1 MGLIT
6 LSLSMLL
13 CGDRKDAEEHMDK
26 GKGKEKAK
34 ANVAEP
40 VLRPQIK
47 HGAAT
52 PKDKETITVASPARK
67 PQRRCKYLPFGHKK
81 AAVAPRS
88 ARQDKDKYTM
98 FRWERFSVPYQGKD
112 KYIMPPRERFSV
124 PNTPGSAHQGKAKD
138 PTFRHVRLSV
148 SPGAARHQG
157 KNKHT
162 SFGHDKPMVM
172 PG

>member
-13 CGDRKDAEEHMDK
+13 CGDRKDAEEHIDK

-40 VLRPQIK
+40 VLRPQVK

-52 PKDKETITVASPARK
+52 PRDKETIVVASPVRE

-88 ARQDKDKYTM
+88 ARQDKDKYIM
-98 FRWERFSVPYQGKD
+98 PPREIFSDPNIPGSARQGKD
-112 KYIMPPRERFSV
+112 KY
-124 PNTPGSAHQGKAKD
+124 TP
-138 PTFRHVRLSV
+138 L
-148 SPGAARHQG
+148 
-157 KNKHT
+157 
-162 SFGHDKPMVM
+162 GHDKLAGTPDQCV
-172 PG
+172 

>member
-13 CGDRKDAEEHMDK
+13 CGDRKDAEEHIDK

-40 VLRPQIK
+40 VLRPQVK

-52 PKDKETITVASPARK
+52 PRDKETIVVASPVRE

-88 ARQDKDKYTM
+88 ARQDKDKYTL

-112 KYIMPPRERFSV
+112 KYIMPPREIFSD
-124 PNTPGSAHQGKAKD
+124 PNIPGSARQGKDKYT
-138 PTFRHVRLSV
+138 PL
-148 SPGAARHQG
+148 
-157 KNKHT
+157 
-162 SFGHDKPMVM
+162 GHDKLAGTPDQCV
-172 PG
+172 

>member
-40 VLRPQIK
+40 VLRPQVK

-67 PQRRCKYLPFGHKK
+67 PQRRC
-81 AAVAPRS
+81 
-88 ARQDKDKYTM
+88 
-98 FRWERFSVPYQGKD
+98 KD

-148 SPGAARHQG
+148 APGAARHQDPRPSRVNLIG
-157 KNKHT
+157 F
-162 SFGHDKPMVM
+162 SLLLSDAA
-172 PG
+172 